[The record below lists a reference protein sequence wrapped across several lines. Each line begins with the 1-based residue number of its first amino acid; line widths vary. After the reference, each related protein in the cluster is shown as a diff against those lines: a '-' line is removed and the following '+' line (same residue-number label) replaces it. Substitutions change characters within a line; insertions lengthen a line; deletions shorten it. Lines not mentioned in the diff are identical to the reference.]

1 MKVGEVMNRNV
12 ITVMPGHSIHHAAQI
27 MLEQRISGLPVVD
40 QGVVVGI
47 ISEGDLLRRVE
58 FGTPK
63 TPGASWDR
71 ATSPEGV
78 ARDYVRS
85 HSWKVADVMSKSPAT
100 ATEDMDLADAAAL
113 MAARGIK
120 RLPVVR
126 DGRLVGLVSRADFLQ
141 VIASAPTETQAQGDQ
156 AIERAARARLAEI
169 GPMLSSPPTVIV
181 SNGVLHL
188 WGTVASEAERDA
200 IYVAIDSI
208 QPMRGVEDHLSLFKA
223 PGASEDYLS
232 P

>member
-12 ITVMPGHSIHHAAQI
+12 ITVMPGHSIHHAARI

-40 QGVVVGI
+40 AGVVVGI

-58 FGTPK
+58 FGQPK
-63 TPGASWDR
+63 TPGANWDR

-85 HSWKVADVMSKSPAT
+85 HSWKVADVMSKAPAT

-120 RLPVVR
+120 RLPVIR

-156 AIERAARARLAEI
+156 AIELAARTRLSEI
-169 GPMLSSPPTVIV
+169 GPMLSSPPSVIV

-188 WGTVASEAERDA
+188 
-200 IYVAIDSI
+200 
-208 QPMRGVEDHLSLFKA
+208 
-223 PGASEDYLS
+223 
-232 P
+232 